1 MWLVLLAVVGLLA
14 PGGLFLY
21 WLINDY
27 TSLSAALSDRMA
39 VAFFLDLL
47 MSTFLL
53 AYLFSQ
59 RPPGPVKWPWF
70 VALSLVGT
78 LALASPCFSGSIGA
92 APPRQ
97 GLALSLGGAPHDA
110 SGGPR
115 LCAAKWDRAGRRARA
130 RTEAG
135 RGRGGRADPRQLVGP
150 R

>member
-1 MWLVLLAVVGLLA
+1 MWLVLLAVVGLIA

-21 WLINDY
+21 WLLNDY

-53 AYLFSQ
+53 AYLFAK

-78 LALASPCFSGSIGA
+78 LAFGIPLF
-92 APPRQ
+92 
-97 GLALSLGGAPHDA
+97 LWLN
-110 SGGPR
+110 
-115 LCAAKWDRAGRRARA
+115 WRRAS
-130 RTEAG
+130 T
-135 RGRGGRADPRQLVGP
+135 PRP
-150 R
+150 SFAAWWHAA

>member
-53 AYLFSQ
+53 AYLFAQ

-78 LALASPCFSGSIGA
+78 LAFGIPLF
-92 APPRQ
+92 
-97 GLALSLGGAPHDA
+97 LWLN
-110 SGGPR
+110 
-115 LCAAKWDRAGRRARA
+115 WRRAPTPRPSFAAWWRA
-130 RTEAG
+130 A
-135 RGRGGRADPRQLVGP
+135 
-150 R
+150 